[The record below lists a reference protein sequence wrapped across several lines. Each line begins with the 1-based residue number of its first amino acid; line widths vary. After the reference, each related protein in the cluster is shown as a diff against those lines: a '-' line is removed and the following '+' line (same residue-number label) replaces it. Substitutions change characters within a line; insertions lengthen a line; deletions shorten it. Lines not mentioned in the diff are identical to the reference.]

1 MPTAV
6 LSLLCL
12 LAGVFMVPAMAP
24 WNLWPCMFAGF
35 SALYFLLMKAETKRW
50 AFMYGWLFGFGYFA
64 AGLWWIAN
72 ALLVPGNEFSWVW
85 PLAVAGLPALL
96 AFFPALASMAV
107 VRWGG
112 KMKRL
117 SGFLCFIA
125 AFALSEWLRGHIF
138 TGFPWNLYGYA
149 WGGWPAMMQADA
161 LGGPYLLTLLTIGW
175 AALPAFLWKSELTRR
190 DKIATAACAMIL
202 FAICAIYGTARL
214 SLASV
219 QNHENVR
226 VAIIQPN
233 IRQELKWS
241 PEMAGE
247 NLRRLLML
255 SDPDGAEDE
264 NTVTLILWPETA
276 IDGSALIHPQAREMI
291 RDMLNAYPGNA
302 YLATGIVRSETPAE
316 EGAQPRYFNSVMT
329 LDKNL
334 EVHDVYDKS
343 HLVPFGEYIPF
354 QEYLSLTPFVKF
366 DGFTQGPGTRS
377 AAVKGLPR
385 FSSLICYE
393 IIFPHAVTEPG
404 VRPDFILNVTN
415 DAWYGDSP
423 GPRQHLMQTRFR
435 AIEEGIAVL
444 RAANTGIS
452 ALIDPYGRIIDMAG
466 IYEES
471 ALRTA
476 LPAALA
482 EMPPYARLGD
492 SLFFCLACAIS
503 IAVIILQR
511 VKRT

>member
-1 MPTAV
+1 MLTIVPF
-6 LSLLCL
+6 LLCL

-24 WNLWPCMFAGF
+24 WNLWLCMPAGF
-35 SALYFLLMKAETKRW
+35 SALYLLLMNAKTKRR
-50 AFMYGWLFGFGYFA
+50 AFAYGWLFGFGYFA

-96 AFFPALASMAV
+96 AFFPALAALAT

-112 KMKRL
+112 SMKRF
-117 SGFLCFIA
+117 SGFLCFTI

-175 AALPAFLWKSELTRR
+175 ATLPAFIWKSELSRR
-190 DKIATAACAMIL
+190 DKIATTACAAIL
-202 FAICAIYGTARL
+202 FGICAAYGTSRL
-214 SLASV
+214 SLASI

-226 VAIIQPN
+226 VAVIQPD
-233 IRQELKWS
+233 IRQEMKWS

-247 NLRRLLML
+247 NLRQLLML
-255 SDPDGAEDE
+255 STPDGNEDE
-264 NTVTLILWPETA
+264 NTTTLILWPETA
-276 IDGSALIHPQAREMI
+276 IDGSALIHPQARAMI
-291 RDMLNAYPGNA
+291 RDMLNAYSGKA
-302 YLATGIVRSETPAE
+302 YLATGIVRSETGENEDDP
-316 EGAQPRYFNSVMT
+316 PRYYNSIMT

-334 EVHDVYDKS
+334 DVQDTYDKS

-354 QEYLSLTPFVKF
+354 QKYMGMTPFVKF
-366 DGFTQGPGTRS
+366 DGFTQGPGPRTGDV
-377 AAVKGLPR
+377 AGLPR

-393 IIFPHAVTEPG
+393 IIFPHAVTESR
-404 VRPDFILNVTN
+404 VRPDFMLNVTN
-415 DAWYGDSP
+415 DGWYGDSP
-423 GPRQHLMQTRFR
+423 GPHQHLMQTRFR
-435 AIEEGIAVL
+435 AVEEGLPVL

-452 ALIDPYGRIIDMAG
+452 AVIDPYGRIIDMAG
-466 IYEES
+466 IYKKS
-471 ALRTA
+471 ALRIA

-482 EMPPYARLGD
+482 EKPPYAQLGD
-492 SLFFCLACAIS
+492 SLFFYLACAIS
-503 IAVIILQR
+503 IAVVILRR
-511 VKRT
+511 VNHT